1 MLRFT
6 EKAREMVLSF
16 MAEGYVENPALRI
29 AVRPGSPFAPE
40 YEISLV
46 EAEPEP
52 GDLVLDGGGFTVFV
66 DPESAPQLEG
76 STVDFVERDGERGF
90 EVRAPAGRARPETPG
105 AGGPAGAEGDLAARV
120 RQVIETRINPA
131 IAAHGGRI
139 ALVEVRENVAYL
151 EMSGGCQGC
160 GMARVT
166 LRHGVERMIREA
178 VPEIAGIVDVTD
190 HAAGTR
196 PYYAPAR

>member
-1 MLRFT
+1 M
-6 EKAREMVLSF
+6 K
-16 MAEGYVENPALRI
+16 GYII
-29 AVRPGSPFAPE
+29 ANIEIRDPVTFERYRAAVAPM
-40 YEISLV
+40 
-46 EAEPEP
+46 
-52 GDLVLDGGGFTVFV
+52 
-66 DPESAPQLEG
+66 
-76 STVDFVERDGERGF
+76 
-90 EVRAPAGRARPETPG
+90 
-105 AGGPAGAEGDLAARV
+105 
-120 RQVIETRINPA
+120 